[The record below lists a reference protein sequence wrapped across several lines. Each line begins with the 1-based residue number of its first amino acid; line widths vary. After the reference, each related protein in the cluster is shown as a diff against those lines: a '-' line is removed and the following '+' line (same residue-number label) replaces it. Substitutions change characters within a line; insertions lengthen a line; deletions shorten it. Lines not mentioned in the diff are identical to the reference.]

1 MDISSIFGAYETQQ
15 ANDIFAVERK
25 KDESATASIFDS
37 HGDTVTLSQEARDLA
52 MQMRAASADDEKSL
66 KQEHLEESLR
76 LAAEYREENEKKAA
90 GGSMEAGDL
99 GSEAAGGNGAA
110 SSGSSDTNEQIEKL
124 EAQIAQVSSQLGE
137 VSVSITAGNISE
149 KAPRISALQ
158 SQLVQLQQQ
167 LVALKASLQSQ

>member
-1 MDISSIFGAYETQQ
+1 MDISSVFGAYETQQ
-15 ANDIFAVERK
+15 ANGIFAVERK
-25 KDESATASIFDS
+25 KDANAAASIFDS

-52 MQMRAASADDEKSL
+52 MRMRAASADDEA
-66 KQEHLEESLR
+66 LEQDHMEKSLR
-76 LAAEYREENEKKAA
+76 LAAEYREEDAKKAA
-90 GGSMEAGDL
+90 GGSVEAG
-99 GSEAAGGNGAA
+99 GSGAA
-110 SSGSSDTNEQIEKL
+110 SSGSSDANERIEKL

-149 KAPRISALQ
+149 KAPRIGALQ